1 MSIFKSQCNN
11 KNINGVFLPIS
22 KPYPKKR
29 VSVLKVMLLLLSNEV
44 KQVNFQ
50 VTHYLQA
57 ILSFLNKVHLI
68 FLKSDV

>member
-1 MSIFKSQCNN
+1 MVSFYLS
-11 KNINGVFLPIS
+11 P

-29 VSVLKVMLLLLSNEV
+29 VSVLNVMLLLLSNEV